1 MNLLP
6 VLTGSAAPVARKL
19 FWRYKAKGQRAARDG
34 DYKFLK
40 ILDNT
45 FLFNVVEDPLERA
58 NLKERQKDVYDRLV
72 AEWLAWNATMLPEIA
87 ESFTSSFT
95 GDGARRPLRRC
106 RKQAAHP
113 IQPAFASGPAVAVAV
128 KSWLDPLD
136 PNDFGQADELRP
148 GLGSTVWR
156 YVSFGSIVLQKSKIE
171 RRRKSRRSWF
181 IGRLPAILRS
191 AHTKLRGRF
200 RVNDEVPH
208 IAARG
213 THQRSQKKL

>member
-6 VLTGSAAPVARKL
+6 VLTGNAAAVDRKL
-19 FWRYKAKGQRAARDG
+19 FWRYKANWQRAARIG

-45 FLFNVVEDPLERA
+45 FLFNVVEDPLERG
-58 NLKERQKDVYDRLV
+58 NLKERHKDVYDRHRRRV
-72 AEWLAWNATMLPEIA
+72 AGVERVDAAGNRRELHP
-87 ESFTSSFT
+87 FVHRRR
-95 GDGARRPLRRC
+95 ARRPLRLSESKRGA
-106 RKQAAHP
+106 RSSR
-113 IQPAFASGPAVAVAV
+113 AFGYGPAVAVAV
-128 KSWLDPLD
+128 TSWLDPLD

-181 IGRLPAILRS
+181 IGRLPCD
-191 AHTKLRGRF
+191 T
-200 RVNDEVPH
+200 P
-208 IAARG
+208 
-213 THQRSQKKL
+213 